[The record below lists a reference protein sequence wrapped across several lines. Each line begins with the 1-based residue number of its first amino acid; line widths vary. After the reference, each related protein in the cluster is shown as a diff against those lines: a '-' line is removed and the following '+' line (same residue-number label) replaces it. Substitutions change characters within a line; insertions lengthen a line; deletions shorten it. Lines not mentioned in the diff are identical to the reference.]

1 MEVALTFGS
10 LGDIIA
16 ICQLCVQLSRALG
29 LGRKAV
35 GGSALEYQE
44 LRKDLNLFIQVLL
57 QVVATYE
64 AREPSAYLA
73 GLDQATKAVVDECA
87 GLIEQAI
94 QHFGSRYHD
103 SLRAEGSGNK
113 WRDACKKV
121 EWAVREKERLLELR
135 EKLRR
140 NTERL
145 TLLNGLVMRKSAR
158 VDNATMLARIDEVQR
173 LVSAE
178 ASGREEMLRLLK
190 EQHAMA
196 DMQAHGLQ
204 AVNDQLSAV
213 KQSLSAI
220 AEMKDTLSQIAQV
233 AAGLQVTASASTFL
247 RFIDP
252 TRELPVILVDFLGQ
266 E

>member
-1 MEVALTFGS
+1 
-10 LGDIIA
+10 
-16 ICQLCVQLSRALG
+16 
-29 LGRKAV
+29 
-35 GGSALEYQE
+35 
-44 LRKDLNLFIQVLL
+44 
-57 QVVATYE
+57 
-64 AREPSAYLA
+64 
-73 GLDQATKAVVDECA
+73 
-87 GLIEQAI
+87 
-94 QHFGSRYHD
+94 
-103 SLRAEGSGNK
+103 
-113 WRDACKKV
+113 
-121 EWAVREKERLLELR
+121 
-135 EKLRR
+135 
-140 NTERL
+140 
-145 TLLNGLVMRKSAR
+145 
-158 VDNATMLARIDEVQR
+158 MLARIDEVQR

-252 TRELPVILVDFLGQ
+252 TRELPVILVDFLGRELTIPADWIETLQ
-266 E
+266 WRVSSRSHTRLGFRGDS